1 MSRRSWVQSP
11 SGAFSFYV
19 GGHIFFS
26 SVQQRRATHKI
37 EILFFYFGYVGK
49 KTTSILRYTM
59 QFPDEIQTIIND
71 YAKPASAMLRE
82 DWREG
87 SSIIKILKQD
97 RWWIDYR
104 AAVVSGYRLATTIR
118 TTATWTWTDWCK
130 DKMIIGPPRPL
141 TYHEEAELDEEYLS
155 WDDIFRHC
163 RPWSKTWPHPDD
175 HSWCKVR
182 AVPDWAKEDFKK
194 KSEREGGLG

>member
-1 MSRRSWVQSP
+1 
-11 SGAFSFYV
+11 
-19 GGHIFFS
+19 
-26 SVQQRRATHKI
+26 
-37 EILFFYFGYVGK
+37 
-49 KTTSILRYTM
+49 M
-59 QFPDEIQTIIND
+59 QFPDEIQAIIND

-104 AAVVSGYRLATTIR
+104 LECEIVV
-118 TTATWTWTDWCK
+118 TWPFTLKGTWVEWCE
-130 DKMIIGPPRPL
+130 DKMIIGPPR
-141 TYHEEAELDEEYLS
+141 HRSRREEAELDEDYLT
-155 WDDIFRHC
+155 WDDIIRHC

-182 AVPDWAKEDFKK
+182 AVPDWAIVEYIAAG
-194 KSEREGGLG
+194 SPTPC